1 MSQELVKHI
10 NNINNIVFQNPVV
23 RDRPYVNEISKIL
36 AKNARK
42 RNKMKANLHERL
54 HKQPIEAKIMTQEK
68 LENIS
73 KTKRTRSISNDKF
86 YRRGI

>member
-54 HKQPIEAKIMTQEK
+54 YK
-68 LENIS
+68 
-73 KTKRTRSISNDKF
+73 
-86 YRRGI
+86 